1 MGWPPLSRSRQGES
15 PSGGW
20 HQRCRELLEHPRH
33 EYTRGLLAS
42 VLSTEKRAKRLYQI
56 PGSVPAPQ
64 DFARGDRFAPRSL
77 EGVNADEKTVWRESG
92 EHGYAA
98 HVEDKA

>member
-1 MGWPPLSRSRQGES
+1 MAQIANRITVMYAGQVVEAAPV
-15 PSGGW
+15 
-20 HQRCRELLEHPRH
+20 RELLENPRH